1 YTHTY
6 LLEEYLRTQ
15 NPEYLE
21 ITNFTFYQQY
31 TKLSELKTNYRL
43 FDHVEGGFHRYSTR
57 RDWTIPH
64 YEKLLKDQARLLEA
78 YSLLANITNDKIV
91 RDAVTFSFGFL
102 QNKFLDSETG
112 AFYNSQDAYIED
124 EYFGKT
130 AEERALIEPPHI
142 DKTLFSDSNAQIIIA
157 LISASHFLKNSTYRG
172 LAKAVLDFFAKNMV
186 SDKNGA
192 YFYFDFDKKEAEIT
206 GQSFANSWLLL
217 AFVRGYEEFNDSA
230 YLSAAEKLGL
240 FSLSNLYDWNS
251 GGFFERHS
259 AEDELYGHNQR
270 ILLSKPYEENAVF
283 AYGML
288 KLYTLTGKL
297 VYLNAGLK
305 TFGYFED
312 SFGGLD
318 ESYYFVKSAQVIK
331 ESNLV
336 ADYLGRSSEVSLLEK
351 RGKENFFLPG
361 LLEAQKAGKPLPSV
375 SFVAPS
381 LEDRQFT
388 NANFAALALLAFLVG
403 LVSFLSPCTLPILPA
418 FFASAVE
425 SGRAAHTSGAT
436 GANPSKHKKTGIAA
450 NTLLFIAGLSVVFAV
465 FGMGATLFGSVLRE
479 HRVLFSAAAGVV
491 VIMLGLMQIL
501 GKGFSGFRLF
511 SGKAPGRAGFVFF
524 GMAFGLGWS
533 ACIGPVLASLLLL
546 AASSSTVIKGML
558 LLFIY
563 ISGLALPL
571 LLLSLAFERI
581 KNQKLWQLLNG
592 SPVTIT
598 LFNKKIET
606 HTTYILSG
614 FLLIIIGFLI
624 FNGYLYSLNKFA
636 LSTGYVQ
643 KIVIGA
649 EEWLKSVFL

>member
-1 YTHTY
+1 
-6 LLEEYLRTQ
+6 
-15 NPEYLE
+15 
-21 ITNFTFYQQY
+21 
-31 TKLSELKTNYRL
+31 
-43 FDHVEGGFHRYSTR
+43 
-57 RDWTIPH
+57 
-64 YEKLLKDQARLLEA
+64 
-78 YSLLANITNDKIV
+78 
-91 RDAVTFSFGFL
+91 
-102 QNKFLDSETG
+102 
-112 AFYNSQDAYIED
+112 
-124 EYFGKT
+124 
-130 AEERALIEPPHI
+130 
-142 DKTLFSDSNAQIIIA
+142 
-157 LISASHFLKNSTYRG
+157 
-172 LAKAVLDFFAKNMV
+172 
-186 SDKNGA
+186 
-192 YFYFDFDKKEAEIT
+192 
-206 GQSFANSWLLL
+206 
-217 AFVRGYEEFNDSA
+217 
-230 YLSAAEKLGL
+230 
-240 FSLSNLYDWNS
+240 
-251 GGFFERHS
+251 
-259 AEDELYGHNQR
+259 
-270 ILLSKPYEENAVF
+270 
-283 AYGML
+283 
-288 KLYTLTGKL
+288 
-297 VYLNAGLK
+297 
-305 TFGYFED
+305 
-312 SFGGLD
+312 
-318 ESYYFVKSAQVIK
+318 FVKSAQVIK

-361 LLEAQKAGKPLPSV
+361 LLEAQKAGKPLPSA

-388 NANFAALALLAFLVG
+388 DANFAALALLAFLVG

-425 SGRAAHTSGAT
+425 SGRAAHTSGV
-436 GANPSKHKKTGIAA
+436 NPSKHKKIGIAA
-450 NTLLFIAGLSVVFAV
+450 NALLFAAGLGVVFAV
-465 FGMGATLFGSVLRE
+465 FGMGAALFGSVLRE

-491 VIMLGLMQIL
+491 VIVLGLLQIL

-558 LLFIY
+558 LLLIY

-592 SPVTIT
+592 SPITIT
-598 LFNKKIET
+598 IFNKRIET

-649 EEWLKSVFL
+649 EEWLKSVLV